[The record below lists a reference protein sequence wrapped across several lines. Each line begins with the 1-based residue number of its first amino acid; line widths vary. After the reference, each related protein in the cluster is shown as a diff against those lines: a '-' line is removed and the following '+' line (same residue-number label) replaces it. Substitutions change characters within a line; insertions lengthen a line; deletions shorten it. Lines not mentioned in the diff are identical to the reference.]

1 MKNILKASIAV
12 LLLTTTLAS
21 ASAAVVQLGSI
32 SRTYGSSAS
41 TPASMP
47 AGSCD
52 TLNTNSVTVKEGSN
66 CQRFYD
72 IFDFSSLNYESLDRL
87 ELTLSFGATNALAEL
102 WRVRFA
108 DSATHGSNTKQTMD
122 RKTGPVSQTFTL
134 KPSQADVFSQ
144 IAANKQLFLW
154 FSEEG
159 LGTHN
164 FTLYSA
170 KLDVYGTAVPE
181 PASMALFGIA
191 LGGLGLVRRRKTH

>member
-1 MKNILKASIAV
+1 MKNILKASIAA
-12 LLLTTTLAS
+12 LLLTTTISS

-87 ELTLSFGATNALAEL
+87 ELTLSFGATNTLAEL

-134 KPSQADVFSQ
+134 RPSQADVFSQ

-191 LGGLGLVRRRKTH
+191 LGGLGLVRRRKPH